1 MAGKTKD
8 KGPGTNPGGSPK
20 VQRES
25 LAEQAKMRDQ
35 NRRPSK
41 KGAKLL
47 KGNRRRAG

>member
-1 MAGKTKD
+1 MPGKSKG
-8 KGPGTNPGGSPK
+8 KGPGTNPGGSQK
-20 VQRES
+20 IQRES
-25 LAEQAKMRDQ
+25 LAEQAKMADL